1 MKRAHEGKL
10 REMWRKKGTEVCGGG
25 GKCAERRA
33 KKDWESKKWI
43 IEPADNRY

>member
-10 REMWRKKGTEVCGGG
+10 REMWRKKGTEVVGG